1 MMRRIILLLV
11 LLFFANLSYSQKVF
25 RKGIIVK
32 GKEVTYQVLASKQAS
47 FYYLVRNV
55 NNPDTTLKPIPQRSV
70 YTAQERDMELQI
82 AEIVHE
88 NLSPGELDSLKFD
101 GDFAVVLRVNREEHR
116 LLQVTCFMFC
126 GGIIPEIKPE
136 DAFWLNFDPDRLHK
150 IEREI
155 VEKVVLPAKI
165 HESYLID
172 DFVLYLGD
180 YEIREDIDKMRE
192 KRKEVVESWME
203 DRRGVDWEM
212 LMFGPPREL

>member
-101 GDFAVVLRVNREEHR
+101 GDFAVVLRNYGD
-116 LLQVTCFMFC
+116 CFSLRVLGC
-126 GGIIPEIKPE
+126 PSSVCPH
-136 DAFWLNFDPDRLHK
+136 DCVDD
-150 IEREI
+150 
-155 VEKVVLPAKI
+155 VEKVL
-165 HESYLID
+165 
-172 DFVLYLGD
+172 
-180 YEIREDIDKMRE
+180 
-192 KRKEVVESWME
+192 
-203 DRRGVDWEM
+203 
-212 LMFGPPREL
+212 